1 MKMNFEYLEI
11 EKWMLQ
17 KVKAE
22 KVGEEDG
29 VICPVSMFCSRL
41 MILKLSKKVHF
52 LQVSADRYS
61 NLDPSGDKVAIM
73 QEEGN

>member
-1 MKMNFEYLEI
+1 
-11 EKWMLQ
+11 MLQ

-29 VICPVSMFCSRL
+29 VICPVSMFCSRV
-41 MILKLSKKVHF
+41 MILKLSI
-52 LQVSADRYS
+52 ADRYS
-61 NLDPSGDKVAIM
+61 NLDPSGGKVAIM